1 MAEGD
6 AHVYNNFKE
15 QLLLKVIDCDSDTF
29 KMALYSG
36 TYAAGEIDGAA
47 PAYSATGEIS
57 PANYVAGGQSIGT
70 PVVAQDDANDR
81 ASWDDD
87 GTDVSWA
94 SLGASQIRMAKLYD
108 DTTAPKHL
116 CIVWEIATNSNGG
129 NYTLAFNAA
138 GMLLLS

>member
-15 QLLLKVIDCDSDTF
+15 QLLLKQIDCDSDTF
-29 KMALYSG
+29 RMALYTG

-47 PAYSATGEIS
+47 AYSTVGEITS
-57 PANYVAGGQSIGT
+57 ANYVAGGASIGT
-70 PVVAQDDANDR
+70 PVVAQDDANNR

-87 GTDVSWA
+87 GTDVAWA

-108 DTTAPKHL
+108 DTTTPKHL
-116 CIVWEIATNSNGG
+116 CIVWEIATDSNGG
-129 NYTLAFNAA
+129 NYTLAFHSD
-138 GMLLLS
+138 GIMLLT